1 MTTTAMRLKK
11 PSLTGLIALVILALL
26 ALLGVGTGV
35 YRLFVGL
42 GATTDLSDAYPW
54 GLWIGFDFALIAFS
68 GGAFTLCG
76 LIVVFNQAHCKA
88 VERLVVLTGW
98 LGYVSVLVI
107 LLVDLGRP
115 DRFYHFLIYFNH
127 HSPLFEICWCILLY
141 TIVLTLEFAPA
152 VFEGL
157 RRPRI
162 SHAIHRVTVP
172 IAIIGVTL
180 SLMHQSTLG
189 TLYLAM
195 PHKLH
200 TLWHSAMLPLFFLVS
215 SIGMG
220 MSTVILSVLV
230 GHRAMGRTLTEQGM
244 GVLRA
249 MARAS
254 VFVWAVYLLLK
265 VEDLAFAGQFPA
277 AFSFD
282 AQSIWFLVEL
292 FVGVILPMVLF
303 SRPQVR
309 DSQRGL
315 LATALLVTLGIVL
328 NRFNTV
334 LVGQKVVEGA
344 TYTPHW
350 MEMAVQVGVL
360 AAVILVWYLAASLLP
375 IFEDDRRM
383 LEAEGA
389 GILEGGTG
397 AQAH

>member
-11 PSLTGLIALVILALL
+11 PSLTGLIALGILGVL

-35 YRLFVGL
+35 YRLFAGL

-76 LIVVFNQAHCKA
+76 LIVIFNQVRCKA

-127 HSPLFEICWCILLY
+127 HSPLFEVCWCILLY
-141 TIVLTLEFAPA
+141 TVVLTLEFAPS

-157 RRPRI
+157 RRPKVGR
-162 SHAIHRVTVP
+162 AIHNFTIP

-230 GHRAMGRTLTEQGM
+230 GHKAMGKTVTEEGM
-244 GVLRA
+244 GVLRT
-249 MARAS
+249 MAKAS
-254 VFVWAVYLLLK
+254 VFVWGVYLLLK
-265 VEDLAFAGQFPA
+265 VEDLAFAGQFGA

-282 AQSIWFLVEL
+282 AQSIWFLAEL
-292 FVGVILPMVLF
+292 LIGVILPVILF
-303 SRPQVR
+303 TRSQVR
-309 DSQRGL
+309 NSQRGL
-315 LATALLVTLGIVL
+315 LGTALLVTLGTLL

-344 TYTPHW
+344 SYTPHW
-350 MEMAVQVGVL
+350 MEITVQVGVL
-360 AAVILVWYLAASLLP
+360 AAAILVWYLAASLLP
-375 IFEDDRRM
+375 IFEDDRRV
-383 LEAEGA
+383 LEAEQAEMPGGA
-389 GILEGGTG
+389 KSLE
-397 AQAH
+397 AH

>member
-1 MTTTAMRLKK
+1 MTTTAMRLKR
-11 PSLTGLIALVILALL
+11 PSLTGLITLVILAAL
-26 ALLGVGTGV
+26 ALLGVGTGI

-76 LIVVFNQAHCKA
+76 LIVVFNQVHCKA
-88 VERLVVLTGW
+88 MERLVVLTGW

-115 DRFYHFLIYFNH
+115 DRFYNFLIYFNH
-127 HSPLFEICWCILLY
+127 HSPLFEVCWCILLY
-141 TIVLTLEFAPA
+141 SLVLTLEFAPA

-157 RRPRI
+157 RRPKI
-162 SHAIHRVTVP
+162 AHAIHNFSVP
-172 IAIIGVTL
+172 IAIVGVTL

-220 MSTVILSVLV
+220 MSTVILSGLV
-230 GHRAMGRTLTEQGM
+230 GHRAMGKTLTEEAK
-244 GVLRA
+244 GVLRS
-249 MARAS
+249 MAKAS

-265 VEDLAFAGQFPA
+265 VEDLAVAGQLGA
-277 AFSFD
+277 VFSFD
-282 AQSIWFLVEL
+282 AQSVWFLAEL
-292 FVGVILPMVLF
+292 LIGVVLPIVLF
-303 SRPQVR
+303 ALPRVQKSE
-309 DSQRGL
+309 RGL
-315 LATALLVTLGIVL
+315 LGTALLVTMGTVL

-344 TYTPHW
+344 SYSPHW
-350 MEMAVQVGVL
+350 MEIAVQVGVL

-383 LEAEGA
+383 LEAEHPE
-389 GILEGGTG
+389 ILEGT
-397 AQAH
+397 ASAEAH

>member
-1 MTTTAMRLKK
+1 MTATAMRLKR
-11 PSLTGLIALVILALL
+11 PSLTGLISLGILAAL

-42 GATTDLSDAYPW
+42 GATTNLSDAYPW
-54 GLWIGFDFALIAFS
+54 GLWIGFDFSLIAFS

-76 LIVVFNQAHCKA
+76 LIIVFNQVRCKA

-98 LGYVSVLVI
+98 LGYVSVLII

-127 HSPLFEICWCILLY
+127 HSPLFEVCWCILLY
-141 TIVLTLEFAPA
+141 TTVLTLEFAPA

-157 RRPRI
+157 RRPKI
-162 SHAIHRVTVP
+162 AHAIHNFAVP
-172 IAIIGVTL
+172 IAIVGVTL

-220 MSTVILSVLV
+220 MSTVIIAALV
-230 GHRAMGRTLTEQGM
+230 GHQAMGKILSEEAK
-244 GVLRA
+244 GVLRS
-249 MARAS
+249 MAKVS
-254 VFVWAVYLLLK
+254 VYVWALYLLLK
-265 VEDLAFAGQFPA
+265 VEDVAFAGQLGA
-277 AFSFD
+277 VFSFD
-282 AQSIWFLVEL
+282 AQSVWFLVEL
-292 FVGVILPMVLF
+292 LIGVVLPIILFALP
-303 SRPQVR
+303 RVR
-309 DSQRGL
+309 NSERGL
-315 LATALLVTLGIVL
+315 LGTALLVTMGTVL

-344 TYTPHW
+344 SYSPHW
-350 MEMAVQVGVL
+350 MEVAVQVGVL

-375 IFEDDRRM
+375 IFEDDRRV
-383 LEAEGA
+383 LEAELAEIGA
-389 GILEGGTG
+389 D
-397 AQAH
+397 ARRSQAH